1 MSGLM
6 QVNKLHFDPYLPLEA
21 EIVGRIQESA
31 TIFTLHLRFTD
42 PEQHERFVFCPGQF
56 NMLYL
61 YGVGEVAIS
70 IVSDPDNR
78 QILTHTIRAIGRVT
92 RALQKL
98 QEGDRIGVRGP
109 YGRGWPLEQVRGKN
123 IVVVT
128 GGLGCAPSVS
138 IIDYVLARREQYGNF
153 SILQGVKHSDDFIF
167 RNRYAVWQKSPHT
180 EVHIAADQ
188 AGPKWPWSV
197 GYVTDMIDK
206 IKLDPKN
213 TVAMMCGPEMM
224 MSTAVSVLG
233 KKGVPEHQIYLSMER
248 NMECGIGQCGH
259 CQYGGFFICK
269 DGPVFAY
276 SEIKQLFHEPGF

>member
-1 MSGLM
+1 
-6 QVNKLHFDPYLPLEA
+6 VIKPPFDPYLPLEA
-21 EIVGRIQESA
+21 EIVKREQNSA
-31 TIFTLHLRFTD
+31 TIFTLHLRFTNQD
-42 PEQHERFVFCPGQF
+42 HNERFIFYPGQF

-70 IVSDPDNR
+70 IVSDPETKN
-78 QILTHTIRAIGRVT
+78 ILTHTIRAIGRVT
-92 RALQKL
+92 KALEKL
-98 QEGDRIGVRGP
+98 VPGERIGVRGP
-109 YGRGWPLEQVRGKN
+109 YGRGWPLEQARGKD
-123 IVVVT
+123 VVVIT

-138 IIDYVLARREQYGNF
+138 IIEYILARREQYGNL

-167 RNRYAVWQKSPHT
+167 RKKYALWQKSPHT
-180 EVHIAADQ
+180 EIHIAADQ

-206 IKLDPKN
+206 IKLDSEN

-224 MSTAVSVLG
+224 MNTAINVLN
-233 KKGVPEHQIYLSMER
+233 KKGIPEHHIYLSMER

-269 DGPVFAY
+269 DGPIFAY
-276 SEIKQLFHEPGF
+276 SEIKELFHEPGF